1 MDSSDDERFH
11 HFFEAESE
19 DAMAPVHKLRNTDTS
34 NADSSNLPKAFARP
48 SSTQPPPLRS
58 RLPEVAHDQDV
69 LITMES
75 QNMLLGSTPVASSP
89 PLAPRSRVVPRATVG
104 SSVSTALGGSTFID
118 PVQTTSGGGSEI
130 DLEKYDNQEDQP
142 KSKRG
147 ERRMVPYDMK
157 TEKRRAKQAL
167 TTRFNQCK
175 SMIHQIEHTHPDTMA
190 LTIILPPR
198 GFGQQMVAYS
208 NQVLKH

>member
-1 MDSSDDERFH
+1 MVSNNKICLQLIIVSYQLSSKCGLECCFSLHRLVRKCPSCSLLVRKHSANLKKSAAKLINSHSLHLMDSSDDERFH

-130 DLEKYDNQEDQP
+130 DLEKYDN
-142 KSKRG
+142 
-147 ERRMVPYDMK
+147 
-157 TEKRRAKQAL
+157 
-167 TTRFNQCK
+167 
-175 SMIHQIEHTHPDTMA
+175 
-190 LTIILPPR
+190 
-198 GFGQQMVAYS
+198 
-208 NQVLKH
+208 